1 MLISNGM
8 FYFNHMFNNKNYF
21 SAKIKNSTYSDAI
34 NEYYKTYG
42 ADESEREIIIADDI
56 KNKKFTE
63 KVNQIIPDLHKAIKK
78 GDLKAAAKLGLEY
91 YNLVKNCFQGL
102 AKPDGDWLTFVSRG
116 AIFYKG
122 QSLEQWEEQL
132 PVKTDSYT
140 GITYFELDGYNIPTK
155 EYRGEGYD
163 KKIAKL
169 ADERNMS
176 FSDINENTIF
186 YTSKQRFDKTH
197 GMYSNSDISSK
208 IKKIGTSPFNRIL
221 DFIVNHQ
228 QHNRNTPLTEKMIE
242 NELKKYLE
250 FENRL
255 SSTKNIDEKKKLLN
269 DELFKII
276 DKSIEREKEFQKRFH
291 IYKERKELFDKA
303 RIKDELDRLLE
314 KV

>member
-1 MLISNGM
+1 MFIPESLFSINDASDRASYSNKG
-8 FYFNHMFNNKNYF
+8 KT
-21 SAKIKNSTYSDAI
+21 SYSDMISKIYTSRKEKDYSHIVGGNPETA
-34 NEYYKTYG
+34 
-42 ADESEREIIIADDI
+42 
-56 KNKKFTE
+56 NKQFAE
-63 KVNQIIPDLHKAIKK
+63 DMQRIIPSLYEAIQK
-78 GDLKAAAKLGLEY
+78 GDLKTAAKLGLEY
-91 YNLVKNCFQGL
+91 YNIQKKQSVYYGL
-102 AKPDGDWLTFVSRG
+102 AKPSGNWLTFVSRNVM
-116 AIFYKG
+116 FYKG

-163 KKIAKL
+163 KKIAQL

-255 SSTKNIDEKKKLLN
+255 SSTKNIDEQKKLLD

-314 KV
+314 KM